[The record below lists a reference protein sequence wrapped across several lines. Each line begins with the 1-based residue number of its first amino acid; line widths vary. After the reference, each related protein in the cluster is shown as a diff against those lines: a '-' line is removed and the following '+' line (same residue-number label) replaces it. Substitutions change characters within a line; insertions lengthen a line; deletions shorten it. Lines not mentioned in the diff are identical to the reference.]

1 MIMMMMMMLLLLR
14 VTMADAAHQD
24 APPWWWWCRCEVS
37 CPRLLLGRLGR
48 GRRDFGTRRG
58 RLKQG
63 PGSSGWLTR
72 FRFRFGPRAS
82 SREGAPCAAV
92 SQPAP
97 SFPATAGPQDLDLR
111 PSPGPW
117 RWDEGA
123 HAGSQSQLTP
133 GGCQRCSWKPRPAGC
148 NSRRRLAAADDGTW
162 PGWTKW

>member
-1 MIMMMMMMLLLLR
+1 MVVVVQMRGELSTAIAGQTWSREEGLWYSTRAASSKVQALR
-14 VTMADAAHQD
+14 AGSPD
-24 APPWWWWCRCEVS
+24 S
-37 CPRLLLGRLGR
+37 GSGS
-48 GRRDFGTRRG
+48 GS
-58 RLKQG
+58 G
-63 PGSSGWLTR
+63 PG
-72 FRFRFGPRAS
+72 AS

-148 NSRRRLAAADDGTW
+148 NSRRRLTAADDGTG